1 VIGKA
6 DRRFWRCFEKLP
18 ASVQRLAL
26 EKYALWKRDP
36 YRASLHFKERR
47 NGICVG
53 RIGEHYRT
61 LGLHEGDVIA
71 WFWFGTHEEYN
82 RFRF

>member
-6 DRRFWRCFEKLP
+6 DRRFWRCFQKLP

-36 YRASLHFKERR
+36 YHASLHFKERVTGFAWVASA
-47 NGICVG
+47 NTIEQPFPILNPEV
-53 RIGEHYRT
+53 T
-61 LGLHEGDVIA
+61 EGKFVHA
-71 WFWFGTHEEYN
+71 SMW
-82 RFRF
+82 RQSRL